1 MSKPLTRLLKKEAD
15 VKRDWDEAADQAVA
29 DIKEAFSHSL
39 VMAQFDPT
47 KDLLVQTDASNFA
60 LGAVLCHV
68 EGEGADRKEYPIM
81 FASKTLNKQQMNYSV
96 TEKECLAVEWA
107 LDQFRSMLI
116 GKPFQLETDH
126 SALRQ
131 LLTTKDPSG
140 RIARWV
146 IKLQEYDMEVFHRKG
161 RIHRNAD
168 YLSRDAAMDADGNL
182 LIKTLQIASISE
194 GKKVDPAVMT
204 RLWDEVCWEDIR
216 EQSGSKKLEVGSKRL

>member
-1 MSKPLTRLLKKEAD
+1 MNTFSLVKIEMGYERHNSNESGVRTQITRMFPLLFTVIQSNLLIRLQKELKFTGLARYYERFIPRLAEMSKPLTRLLKKEAD

-96 TEKECLAVEWA
+96 TEKECLAVVWA
-107 LDQFRSMLI
+107 LD
-116 GKPFQLETDH
+116 
-126 SALRQ
+126 
-131 LLTTKDPSG
+131 
-140 RIARWV
+140 
-146 IKLQEYDMEVFHRKG
+146 
-161 RIHRNAD
+161 
-168 YLSRDAAMDADGNL
+168 
-182 LIKTLQIASISE
+182 
-194 GKKVDPAVMT
+194 
-204 RLWDEVCWEDIR
+204 
-216 EQSGSKKLEVGSKRL
+216 